1 MHDCFFRLS
10 CIQRNLGFK
19 LGGVTAFSKS
29 GGWRGLLLRLPPLV
43 RALRLRLW
51 SSAGAAGAYSIWPPL
66 LWVLLLLALLLGW
79 LSLLGSSLLLWVAW
93 LSLPR
98 LTLLGLLGSWWR
110 SLLLAAT
117 LLAATLLAT
126 LLLGGLLLW
135 SSLLLLRLGSGL
147 ALLLLGASP
156 PALRCLLAWLLLG

>member
-1 MHDCFFRLS
+1 M
-10 CIQRNLGFK
+10 
-19 LGGVTAFSKS
+19 
-29 GGWRGLLLRLPPLV
+29 LLRLPPLV